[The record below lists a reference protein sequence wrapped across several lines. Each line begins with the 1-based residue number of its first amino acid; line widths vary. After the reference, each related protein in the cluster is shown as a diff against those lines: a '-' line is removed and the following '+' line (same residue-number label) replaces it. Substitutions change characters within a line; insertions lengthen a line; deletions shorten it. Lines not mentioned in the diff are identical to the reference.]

1 MPTKSIQEILIDELL
16 ASPAG
21 QLVQKALQ
29 TIENVQQNLYAL
41 ATSEDSNK
49 LKLLKIGTVF
59 QIFLVDTLASG
70 KRPNELSEEDWKHIA
85 EKISQYAILGTEQQ
99 YSEFVFTLYANY
111 IDISVKALN
120 LIASEEST
128 LPIRE
133 LSAEIRSKTEALQN
147 GEIAETA
154 YVEDCLWLSLE
165 AMIKLLATFLSVKL
179 GPIIGEDR
187 AQLLQAVSNLA
198 FEYGRY
204 VLYAKEQAILEEY
217 IRNQHVLDEQL
228 RAKYDAFLAEVQENA
243 NRFNHLIDIAF
254 SGNLHESLLQ
264 SAELARAAG
273 VKEEEIL
280 KSVDDIDAFFM
291 D

>member
-1 MPTKSIQEILIDELL
+1 MPTKNIQDILIDEFLS
-16 ASPAG
+16 SPTG
-21 QLVQKALQ
+21 QLLQKAMR
-29 TIENVQQNLYAL
+29 TIENVQENLYAL
-41 ATSEDSNK
+41 ATSEDSGK
-49 LKLLKIGTVF
+49 LKLLKIGTVL

-70 KRPNELSEEDWKHIA
+70 KRPNELETEDWKRIA
-85 EKISQYAILGTEQQ
+85 EKVSQYAILGTEQQ

-120 LIASEEST
+120 LIASEQST
-128 LPIRE
+128 SSIGE
-133 LSAEIRSKTEALQN
+133 LSAEIRSKTKTLQN
-147 GEIAETA
+147 GEITETA

-165 AMIKLLATFLSVKL
+165 AMIKLLATYLSAKL

-217 IRNQHVLDEQL
+217 IRNQHMLDEQL
-228 RAKYDAFLAEVQENA
+228 QAKYDAFLAELQENA
-243 NRFNHLIDIAF
+243 DQFNHLIDIAF

-264 SAELARAAG
+264 SAALARAAG